1 MAKAPTAPQIL
12 IDDDME
18 AEDEIAVGVQ
28 LRRDTAPE
36 AARGPSRAVDLAGQ
50 PRVVVLPGRGRTGKT
65 TFIRWAAER
74 AAAASRPVI
83 LADLDRTNA
92 TLASYF
98 DGVQRPEEGDDA
110 TTGRWLE
117 RLLQHAGQKK
127 LSAFVDLGG
136 GDTSFTRLAA
146 EVPDLAEAVES
157 AGAKVVAVYLLGP
170 QTDDLAPL
178 ATLEAAGFQPTATAL
193 LLNEGLV
200 PAGQTRGEAFARVLR
215 HSAFRAAVERGAMP
229 LWMPR
234 LEPAAEIEARRVSFA
249 SARDGVAREGRKQ
262 TPIGPFDRSRIRRWL
277 GDMEREMADIASWLP

>member
-1 MAKAPTAPQIL
+1 MAKAPMAPQVVS
-12 IDDDME
+12 
-18 AEDEIAVGVQ
+18 EDELDGEEEIAVGVR
-28 LRRDTAPE
+28 LRRDTVTDE
-36 AARGPSRAVDLAGQ
+36 ARGPSRAVDLSGQ
-50 PRVVVLPGRGRTGKT
+50 PRVVVLPGRGRVGKS

-74 AAAASRPVI
+74 AASASRPVI

-127 LSAFVDLGG
+127 LSAFIDLGG

-146 EVPDLAEAVES
+146 EVPDLADAVES
-157 AGAKVVAVYLLGP
+157 GGAKVVAVYMLGP

-193 LLNEGLV
+193 VLNEGLV
-200 PAGQTRGEAFARVLR
+200 PAGQTRSGAFARVIR

-249 SARDGVAREGRKQ
+249 SARDGIAREGRKQ

-277 GDMEREMADIASWLP
+277 GDMDREMSDIATWLP